1 MSVKGIS
8 GLSLNTFVTN
18 VKPPT
23 RHIKKMGNLLKKNFL
38 MLSRV
43 LLIKLGG
50 VVVVG
55 FGLAVTLELPANEL
69 VVFSAI
75 ALLTT
80 LTINTIKVNLSFI
93 AVDFLRYLLY
103 LTFFCIDLTKRFLY

>member
-1 MSVKGIS
+1 MKGIS
-8 GLSLNTFVTN
+8 ELSLNTFVTN

-23 RHIKKMGNLLKKNFL
+23 RQIKKMKNSLKKNFL
-38 MLSRV
+38 MLSSV

-50 VVVVG
+50 VVVVD
-55 FGLAVTLELPANEL
+55 FGLAVTLGLPVNEL

-80 LTINTIKVNLSFI
+80 LTINTIKVNFSFI
-93 AVDFLRYLLY
+93 AVDF
-103 LTFFCIDLTKRFLY
+103 FCATCFT